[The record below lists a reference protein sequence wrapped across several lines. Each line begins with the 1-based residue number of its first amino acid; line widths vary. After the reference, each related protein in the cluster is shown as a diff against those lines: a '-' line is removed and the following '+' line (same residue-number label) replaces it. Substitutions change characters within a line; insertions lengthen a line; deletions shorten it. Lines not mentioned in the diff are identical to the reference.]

1 MARTYPRS
9 PSPLLTPDEPE
20 LKPNSRSFA
29 DRGTQAAEADS
40 LSARWQAAGPHPVP
54 ADGEAPEWV
63 ADTLPA
69 DGEALG
75 PRRPGAA
82 RRDGRRL
89 LAATREGEGGGGAL
103 AADAGG
109 RGAVDE
115 RPVES
120 PERRWHPIRV
130 HFDCPVLIVR
140 FRPRPVQRFRASG
153 AINVTKLTITAFHV
167 AQDLMRSYDLLTHDL
182 TIRPSLQIATP

>member
-109 RGAVDE
+109 WGAVDE

-120 PERRWHPIRV
+120 PEAMASDP
-130 HFDCPVLIVR
+130 CPLRLSCAVR